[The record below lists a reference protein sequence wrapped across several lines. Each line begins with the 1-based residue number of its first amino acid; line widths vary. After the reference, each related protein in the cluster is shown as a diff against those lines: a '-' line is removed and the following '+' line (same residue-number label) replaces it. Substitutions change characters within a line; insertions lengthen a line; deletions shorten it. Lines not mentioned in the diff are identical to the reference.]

1 MIGLILDHLWQSTL
15 FVAAA
20 GLLTLFFR
28 ANGAG
33 VRYGLWLSA
42 SLKFLFPLALL
53 TASGTAISNLLPREL
68 PPPPAMTA
76 LDGVAQPFS
85 SGLGGIV
92 QAKLVPVQPWD
103 WTTTLAVIWLIG
115 FFAIVTLWFCRWL
128 NLRALA
134 RSAVP
139 IAVDAPLPVRSSL
152 SLLEPGLV
160 GIFRPVLLL
169 PAAITD
175 QLSTRELDTV
185 IAHELCHWR
194 RRDNLTAALHM
205 LVEAL
210 FWFHPLVW
218 WLETRLIAERERACD
233 EAVLAAGREPE
244 LYAQSILKVCKSYV
258 QSPLTCVA
266 GISGADLKPR
276 LERIMR
282 NRAALHL
289 NLQKKALLTTVA
301 TIAVVAPLLAGLAGG
316 RQALA
321 QTSETLEGWG
331 PFKFGMT
338 PDQVLAAAPPD
349 LSCGP
354 YNDTARSLACRNSAR
369 GPIREFSSDFNTIYM
384 SFGDDRHLYAVGPV
398 YDHRVREPA
407 ESGAKF
413 IDECGALYQKLQPA
427 VEATY
432 GSLAPLPQDI
442 HGWIGATTV
451 ARDIS
456 GTGSRYEYTV
466 RPKQNNFP
474 IFGTH
479 IDMKARRMFGER
491 YVDLAAMINILDSS
505 SYCLIA
511 LEFDEGDSRKF
522 RHPHPS
528 RPT

>member
-28 ANGAG
+28 TNSAG
-33 VRYGLWLSA
+33 VRYGIWLSA

-53 TASGTAISNLLPREL
+53 TAGGTAISNLLPRQL
-68 PPPPAMTA
+68 PPPPVMTV

-85 SGLGGIV
+85 SGVGGVV

-115 FFAIVTLWFCRWL
+115 FFAIVILWFWRWL

-139 IAVDAPLPVRSSL
+139 VALDAPLPVKSSS

-169 PAAITD
+169 PAAICD
-175 QLSTRELDTV
+175 QLSTHELDTV

-210 FWFHPLVW
+210 LWFHPLVW

-266 GISGADLKPR
+266 GISGAELKLR
-276 LERIMR
+276 LERIMQ
-282 NRAALHL
+282 NRTALHL

-301 TIAVVAPLLAGLAGG
+301 AITVVAPLLAGLVGG

-321 QTSETLEGWG
+321 QTAETLDGWRQ
-331 PFKFGMT
+331 FKFGMPVDQARAMPSPGVSWRYFPNT
-338 PDQVLAAAPPD
+338 PML
-349 LSCGP
+349 L
-354 YNDTARSLACRNSAR
+354 AR
-369 GPIREFSSDFNTIYM
+369 GPVREFGFDFEDAGLLFERQYGLVFIALDTHKTVSTDKPISADACEDTFRKLLPAMEAQYGA
-384 SFGDDRHLYAVGPV
+384 FEP
-398 YDHRVREPA
+398 RELN
-407 ESGAKF
+407 AKF
-413 IDECGALYQKLQPA
+413 TSFPTTKNVVHDIAGTNSQYLYSTDMRDTPSAYNIIMSASRAAGA
-427 VEATY
+427 
-432 GSLAPLPQDI
+432 
-442 HGWIGATTV
+442 
-451 ARDIS
+451 
-456 GTGSRYEYTV
+456 
-466 RPKQNNFP
+466 
-474 IFGTH
+474 
-479 IDMKARRMFGER
+479 R
-491 YVDLAAMINILDSS
+491 YVEVMTRYTNSPRMSECRTQVIFEDPSKESPSPA
-505 SYCLIA
+505 
-511 LEFDEGDSRKF
+511 RK
-522 RHPHPS
+522 
-528 RPT
+528 PT

>member
-28 ANGAG
+28 TNSAG
-33 VRYGLWLSA
+33 VRYGIWLCA
-42 SLKFLFPLALL
+42 SLKFFFPLALL
-53 TASGTAISNLLPREL
+53 TAGGTAISNLLPRTL
-68 PPPPAMTA
+68 PPPPAMTV

-85 SGLGGIV
+85 SGVGGVV
-92 QAKLVPVQPWD
+92 QAKLIPVQPWD

-128 NLRALA
+128 NLRAIA
-134 RSAVP
+134 RSAAPVA
-139 IAVDAPLPVRSSL
+139 IAAPLPVRSSS

-169 PAAITD
+169 PAAICD
-175 QLSTRELDTV
+175 QLSTHELDTV

-276 LERIMR
+276 LERIMQ

-301 TIAVVAPLLAGLAGG
+301 MIAVVAPLLAGLMGG
-316 RQALA
+316 REALA
-321 QTSETLEGWG
+321 QTTERLDGWRQ
-331 PFKFGMT
+331 FKFGM
-338 PDQVLAAAPPD
+338 PVDQ
-349 LSCGP
+349 
-354 YNDTARSLACRNSAR
+354 ARAMPSPGMSWRYFPNSPGLLAR
-369 GPIREFSSDFNTIYM
+369 GPVREFGF
-384 SFGDDRHLYAVGPV
+384 SFENAGLEFTQKHGLV
-398 YDHRVREPA
+398 
-407 ESGAKF
+407 F
-413 IDECGALYQKLQPA
+413 IGLDTHKTVSTEEATTSEACEDTFRNLLLA
-427 VEATY
+427 VEAQY
-432 GSLAPLPQDI
+432 GTFEPRERNAEFTSFPETKNVVHDI
-442 HGWIGATTV
+442 AGTNSQYLYSTNTRDTPSAYSITMSASRASGA
-451 ARDIS
+451 
-456 GTGSRYEYTV
+456 
-466 RPKQNNFP
+466 
-474 IFGTH
+474 
-479 IDMKARRMFGER
+479 R
-491 YVDLAAMINILDSS
+491 YVEVITRYANSPYINECRTQVIFEDPSKES
-505 SYCLIA
+505 PRPA
-511 LEFDEGDSRKF
+511 RK
-522 RHPHPS
+522 PA
-528 RPT
+528 